1 MKPYRRFS
9 TLPQLT
15 LSLATFVALILVLES
30 GGLYDWAQ
38 RLDLGPERTIAL
50 PTFTLLHRA
59 LTPLRIEKQRTH
71 ALIALARIG
80 WSDDPALLATLN
92 PPTPIIPITKAGAP
106 DLSHLEI
113 GVPTATPIGANPTPQ
128 PPTPTT
134 PIPKSRPIPLNLT
147 EPPIFT
153 KLPSIPAMESGET
166 RTIAMAGDS
175 MMAVGLSSAMMR
187 EAPRYPALTFLS
199 LFKSGT
205 GLARPDVFNWQLE
218 YPAMLKQ
225 SRPDFIIVAIGA
237 NDGQGFVDN
246 GTVYPFVS
254 PGWQRIYQHRV
265 EAYLDM
271 LQSHGA
277 TVIWLGLPP
286 MKDETFDAR
295 IDAINRIDYDVV
307 TSTPHAI
314 WFSTAGVIGDTTG
327 HFRDFGEVH
336 GHTEKLRQSDGIHL
350 SDDGAALIVAKLLPW
365 LSAQCA
371 TQTENPCAAH

>member
-1 MKPYRRFS
+1 MRPYRRFS
-9 TLPQLT
+9 TLHQLT
-15 LSLATFVALILVLES
+15 LSLATFVAFVLVLES

-38 RLDLGPERTIAL
+38 RLDLGPERTVAL
-50 PTFTLLHRA
+50 PTFTILHRA
-59 LTPLRIEKQRTH
+59 LAPLRIEKQRNH

-80 WSDDPALLATLN
+80 WSDDPAAIAAANLSGPRPVPAIITPTLSPASELSSRPERSEVERPAGPDPTNSAPIHHPRPISLNLAE
-92 PPTPIIPITKAGAP
+92 PPT
-106 DLSHLEI
+106 
-113 GVPTATPIGANPTPQ
+113 
-128 PPTPTT
+128 
-134 PIPKSRPIPLNLT
+134 
-147 EPPIFT
+147 FT
-153 KLPSIPAMESGET
+153 KLPSIPAIEPGQT

-187 EAPRYPALTFLS
+187 EATRYPDLTFLS

-225 SRPDFIIVAIGA
+225 SRPDFIVVAIGA
-237 NDGQGFVDN
+237 NDGQGFVEG
-246 GTVYPFVS
+246 GTVYPFAS
-254 PGWQRIYQHRV
+254 PGWQRIYQRRV
-265 EAYLDM
+265 EAYIDM

-286 MKDETFDAR
+286 MKDASLDTR
-295 IDAINRIDYDVV
+295 MDAINRIDYDVV

-336 GHTEKLRQSDGIHL
+336 GRTEKLRQGDGIHL
-350 SDDGAALIVAKLLPW
+350 SDDGAALIVAKVLPW
-365 LSAQCA
+365 LA
-371 TQTENPCAAH
+371 TQTENPREAH

>member
-1 MKPYRRFS
+1 MRPYRRFS

-15 LSLATFVALILVLES
+15 LSLATFVGLILVLES

-38 RLDLGPERTIAL
+38 RLDLGPERTVAL
-50 PTFTLLHRA
+50 PTFTFLHRA
-59 LTPLRIEKQRTH
+59 LVPLRIEKQRNH
-71 ALIALARIG
+71 ALIVLARIG
-80 WSDDPALLATLN
+80 WSDDPALLATLK
-92 PPTPIIPITKAGAP
+92 PPIPTTKPSAP

-113 GVPTATPIGANPTPQ
+113 GVRTATPAAKEPAPL
-128 PPTPTT
+128 
-134 PIPKSRPIPLNLT
+134 IPHPRPIPLSLT
-147 EPPIFT
+147 KPPTFT
-153 KLPSIPAMESGET
+153 KLPPIPAIEAGQS

-175 MMAVGLSSAMMR
+175 MMAVGLSSAIMR
-187 EAPRYPALTFLS
+187 EAPHYPDLNFLS

-218 YPAMLKQ
+218 YPAMLRQ

-237 NDGQGFVDN
+237 NDGQGFVED
-246 GTVYPFVS
+246 GTVYPFAS
-254 PGWQRIYQHRV
+254 PGWHRIYQRRV
-265 EAYLDM
+265 EAYIDM

-286 MKDETFDAR
+286 MKDETLDTR
-295 IDAINRIDYDVV
+295 MDAINRIDYDVV

-336 GHTEKLRQSDGIHL
+336 GRTEKLRQGDGIHL
-350 SDDGAALIVAKLLPW
+350 SDDGAALIVTRLLPW
-365 LSAQCA
+365 LSAQCP
-371 TQTENPCAAH
+371 TQMENPCAAH

>member
-50 PTFTLLHRA
+50 PIATLLHRA
-59 LTPLRIEKQRTH
+59 LAPLRIEKQRNH

-80 WSDDPALLATLN
+80 WSDDPALLATLK
-92 PPTPIIPITKAGAP
+92 PPPRKPAPTSTLSSQPDPEPIKG
-106 DLSHLEI
+106 
-113 GVPTATPIGANPTPQ
+113 GVERPVGSATTATP
-128 PPTPTT
+128 
-134 PIPKSRPIPLNLT
+134 PIPHPRPIPLHLA
-147 EPPIFT
+147 EPPTFT
-153 KLPSIPAMESGET
+153 KLPSIPAIKPGQT

-187 EAPRYPALTFLS
+187 EAPHYPALTFLS

-225 SRPDFIIVAIGA
+225 SRPDFILVALGA
-237 NDGQGFVDN
+237 NDGQGFVED
-246 GTVYPFVS
+246 GTVYPFAS
-254 PGWQRIYQHRV
+254 PGWQRIYAARV
-265 EAYLDM
+265 QAYLDM
-271 LQSHGA
+271 LQSNGA

-286 MKDETFDAR
+286 MKDETLDAR
-295 IDAINRIDYDVV
+295 IDAINRIDYEAV
-307 TSTPHAI
+307 TSTPNAI
-314 WFSTAGVIGDTTG
+314 WFSTSGIIGDSDG

-336 GHTEKLRQSDGIHL
+336 NRTEKLRQSDGIHL

-365 LSAQCA
+365 LSAQCP
-371 TQTENPCAAH
+371 TEKENPCAAH

>member
-15 LSLATFVALILVLES
+15 LSLATFVVLILVLES

-50 PTFTLLHRA
+50 PIATLLHRA
-59 LTPLRIEKQRTH
+59 LAPLRIEKQRNH

-80 WSDDPALLATLN
+80 WSDDPALLATLK
-92 PPTPIIPITKAGAP
+92 PPPRKPAPTSTLSSQPDPEPIKG
-106 DLSHLEI
+106 
-113 GVPTATPIGANPTPQ
+113 GVERPVGSATTATQ
-128 PPTPTT
+128 
-134 PIPKSRPIPLNLT
+134 PIPHPRPIPLHLA
-147 EPPIFT
+147 EPPTFT
-153 KLPSIPAMESGET
+153 KLPSIPAIEPGQT

-187 EAPRYPALTFLS
+187 EAPHYPALTFLS

-225 SRPDFIIVAIGA
+225 SRPDFILVALGA
-237 NDGQGFVDN
+237 NDGQGFVED
-246 GTVYPFVS
+246 GTVYPFAS
-254 PGWQRIYQHRV
+254 PGWQRIYAARV
-265 EAYLDM
+265 QAYLDM
-271 LQSHGA
+271 LQSNGA

-286 MKDETFDAR
+286 MKDETLDAR
-295 IDAINRIDYDVV
+295 IDAINRIDYEAV
-307 TSTPHAI
+307 TSTPNAI
-314 WFSTAGVIGDTTG
+314 WFSTSGIIGDSDG

-336 GHTEKLRQSDGIHL
+336 NRTEKLRQSDGIHL

-365 LSAQCA
+365 LSAQCP
-371 TQTENPCAAH
+371 TEKENPCAAH